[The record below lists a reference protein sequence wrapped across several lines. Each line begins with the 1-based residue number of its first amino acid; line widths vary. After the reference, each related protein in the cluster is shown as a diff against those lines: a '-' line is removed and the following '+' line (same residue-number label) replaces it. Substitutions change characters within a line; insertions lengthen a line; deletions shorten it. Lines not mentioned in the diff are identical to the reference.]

1 MLRVSTASTY
11 SAMLANLTQA
21 QVRQNAAAEQVA
33 SEKNASDLKGYA
45 RNAEVL
51 TAMRGVQVKVA
62 GFLEQTSS
70 LGARLEMQEIA
81 LTRAADSVSGAREAI
96 ADSLASDNAGTL
108 MQALG
113 GFFADT
119 VGALNTR
126 HDGRYLFAG
135 GQTDTLPVNS
145 TGLASIASPAVVS
158 AQFDNDT
165 MIISNRLDENTV
177 MDTGFLASDL
187 GTTAFTAFKAVRDY
201 VDTNGAFSTPLTTA
215 QKTFLT
221 SQLAAFDTAGQ
232 GLTDATARNG
242 LMQNRLESARTDL
255 TGRDTT
261 LDGMVGD
268 ITNVNMAEALTKLEQ
283 AQLSVQA
290 AAQVFQTLRGSS
302 LLAILSN

>member
-21 QVRQNAAAEQVA
+21 QVRQNEASEQVA
-33 SEKNASDLKGYA
+33 SEKNADDLKGYA

-70 LGARLEMQEIA
+70 LGARLDMQEIA
-81 LTRAADSVSGAREAI
+81 LTRASESVSGAREAI

-108 MQALG
+108 MQALS

-135 GQTDTLPVNS
+135 GQTDTLPVTS
-145 TGLASIASPAVVS
+145 TGLASVASPATVG
-158 AQFDNDT
+158 AQFANDT

-201 VDTNGAFSTPLTTA
+201 VDANGAFSNPLTTA

-221 SQLAAFDTAGQ
+221 TQLAAFDTAGQ

-268 ITNVNMAEALTKLEQ
+268 ITNINMAEALTKLEQ

>member
-145 TGLASIASPAVVS
+145 TGLASIASPATV
-158 AQFDNDT
+158 AGQFDNDT

-187 GTTAFTAFKAVRDY
+187 GTTAFTAFKAVKDY
-201 VDTNGAFSTPLTTA
+201 VDANGAFATPLTTA

-221 SQLAAFDTAGQ
+221 SQLAAFDTASQ

>member
-1 MLRVSTASTY
+1 VT
-11 SAMLANLTQA
+11 
-21 QVRQNAAAEQVA
+21 
-33 SEKNASDLKGYA
+33 
-45 RNAEVL
+45 
-51 TAMRGVQVKVA
+51 
-62 GFLEQTSS
+62 
-70 LGARLEMQEIA
+70 
-81 LTRAADSVSGAREAI
+81 GAREAI

-108 MQALG
+108 MQALS

-145 TGLASIASPAVVS
+145 TGLASIASPATVA
-158 AQFDNDT
+158 AQFTNDT
-165 MIISNRLDENTV
+165 MIISNRLDESTV

-187 GTTAFTAFKAVRDY
+187 GTPAFNAFKAVRDY

-221 SQLAAFDTAGQ
+221 SQLTVFDTAGQ

-261 LDGMVGD
+261 LDTMVGD
-268 ITNVNMAEALTKLEQ
+268 ITNINMAEALTKLEQ

>member
-283 AQLSVQA
+283 ARLSVQA

>member
-21 QVRQNAAAEQVA
+21 QVRQNDAAQQVA
-33 SEKNASDLKGYA
+33 SEKNADDLKGYA

-108 MQALG
+108 MQALS
-113 GFFADT
+113 GFFSDT

-145 TGLASIASPAVVS
+145 TGLASIASPATV
-158 AQFDNDT
+158 AGQFDNDT

-187 GTTAFTAFKAVRDY
+187 GTTAFTAFKAVKDY
-201 VDTNGAFSTPLTTA
+201 VDANGAFATPLTTA

-221 SQLAAFDTAGQ
+221 SQLAAFDTASQ